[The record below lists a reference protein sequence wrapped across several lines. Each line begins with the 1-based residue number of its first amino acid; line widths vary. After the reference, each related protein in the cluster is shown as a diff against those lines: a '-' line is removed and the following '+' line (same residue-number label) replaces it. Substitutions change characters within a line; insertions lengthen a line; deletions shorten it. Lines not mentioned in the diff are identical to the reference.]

1 MYVKNIF
8 WNCPSCFQQMK
19 QQTVAFLDFLQVL
32 ITVKHLTVNIKDARH
47 HELLYN
53 FCQFQMTNDEMSIC
67 GEFRAAANSDR
78 SHHQPP

>member
-1 MYVKNIF
+1 
-8 WNCPSCFQQMK
+8 MK

-47 HELLYN
+47 PELLYN

-67 GEFRAAANSDR
+67 GEFRAAPNSDR
-78 SHHQPP
+78 SHHQPPQPAVSYASSEVSVVV